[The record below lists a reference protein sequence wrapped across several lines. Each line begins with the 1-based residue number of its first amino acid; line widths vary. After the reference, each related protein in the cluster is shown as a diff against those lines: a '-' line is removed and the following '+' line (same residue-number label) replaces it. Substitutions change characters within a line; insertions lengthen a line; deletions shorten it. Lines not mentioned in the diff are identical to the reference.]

1 MTLATTTRKCAIW
14 SSRGVSTSTA
24 TLTTKQSEV
33 SRLLKVRPVDL
44 ANKTEIYRVVACKGA
59 AKMLFTGTLTLGCK
73 AYIDAQKKACYCAP
87 APAYGWKDKKNYKY
101 TRGDE
106 L

>member
-1 MTLATTTRKCAIW
+1 MTR
-14 SSRGVSTSTA
+14 
-24 TLTTKQSEV
+24 QSEA
-33 SRLLKVRPVDL
+33 SRLLKVRLVDL
-44 ANKTEIYRVVACKGA
+44 APKRTFIGFVACKGA

>member
-1 MTLATTTRKCAIW
+1 
-14 SSRGVSTSTA
+14 
-24 TLTTKQSEV
+24 
-33 SRLLKVRPVDL
+33 
-44 ANKTEIYRVVACKGA
+44 
-59 AKMLFTGTLTLGCK
+59 MLFTGTLTLGCK